1 MSDPNFDEIIETFDA
16 YLDMLEKP
24 IITEKAAKE
33 NLSKAFGCGQ
43 LIENIIS
50 KVYHEEKA
58 QFFEDNLNYRL
69 SEKGRCNTFK
79 CSDFEKACDKMLE
92 YYMKDSRV
100 PTSNVDILFNHYIRH
115 RGQER
120 LSVFF
125 EYTLTNSMCINSIL
139 KSVVELGLPISDL
152 HDQALL
158 ATWEEETCRG
168 EMNEVVKCI
177 DKILDDS
184 HVLRLVNFALK
195 NDINPETKKVIMKS
209 LTSRAF
215 KNDPQFLRDFM
226 SVNAKLLM
234 QLLIDNSE
242 FCVNFLDAV
251 FYFGRNMTFEDGNWI
266 SEEGIEYKDIAKIFR
281 ILLEGSND
289 VSNQTKER
297 LDLAKE
303 MDGKVWECIEKDHMR
318 FYTLQA
324 ETSSYS

>member
-1 MSDPNFDEIIETFDA
+1 MSDPNFDEIIEIFDA
-16 YLDMLEKP
+16 YLNMLERP
-24 IITEKAAKE
+24 IITENTAEE
-33 NLSKAFGCGQ
+33 NLSKAFGCCQ

-50 KVYHEEKA
+50 KVYQEEKA
-58 QFFEDNLNYRL
+58 LFFEDNLNYRL

-92 YYMKDSRV
+92 NYLKDSRV
-100 PTSNVDILFNHYIRH
+100 PTSSIDILFNHYTRH

-120 LSVFF
+120 LSGFLKH
-125 EYTLTNSMCINSIL
+125 TLTNSMCINSIL
-139 KSVVELGLPISDL
+139 KSVVELGLPVSDL
-152 HDQALL
+152 HEQALL
-158 ATWEEETCRG
+158 ATWEEETCKG
-168 EMNEVVKCI
+168 KMNEVGKCI

-184 HVLRLVNFALK
+184 HVLRLVNLALK
-195 NDINPETKKVIMKS
+195 NDINSETKKVIMKK

-215 KNDPQFLRDFM
+215 KNDPHFFRDFM
-226 SVNAKLLM
+226 KVDAKSLM

-266 SEEGIEYKDIAKIFR
+266 SEEGIEYNDIAKIFR

-303 MDGKVWECIEKDHMR
+303 MDGKVWECIEKDCIR
-318 FYTLQA
+318 CYRLKA
-324 ETSSYS
+324 ETSSYY